1 MANITTID
9 PANELV
15 HVKIDTN
22 IPGLELSD
30 GDITISSPSSG
41 SSWVK
46 VHDVEDNTFYLSGTT
61 NNDNEERLSQISFS
75 SDVLAKHIKTPTI
88 QVKQH
93 RKPDTYQ
100 LGLCQ
105 IRLKVEPF
113 EVATS
118 AVTLEAK
125 GGSVIVSAC
134 AWKNGVTGVPCADL
148 EVYEDFNI
156 STADTFIKLGKK
168 YPEDDRVEWICK
180 VDRNDTFSDKKGTIT
195 VSFDGGGSNT
205 VHVTVKAKEHTVTE
219 PVLYIDTV
227 SIGNGSTTF
236 DFESYYTLDGFKKPI
251 AELICDKT
259 GISYTYNSQTYK
271 GKITIPS
278 NYVDED
284 TGTEQVAYTFYTRTQ
299 DGAVSPQRTVY
310 QDGYVPV
317 EHTYTFDAKPYY
329 LPSKSLTMKNGV
341 KTWIN
346 HVPSS
351 GGTFYIN
358 ITSSR
363 DGQYFYEDGRNPDY
377 VNSGIRITSG
387 GDTSNVSHGWVNPGE
402 GNTGLYYITLP
413 ANNTNVTKTISFTFA
428 QKELKGSQSLE
439 LGKYTYEITQMD
451 QNSIMVYGHDS
462 NGRTEPNYVL
472 VTMGSDLLTG
482 SGFTASASVK
492 SGSTTVAKVGTN
504 ANELGDSS
512 TMNLCWGG
520 QNTNYY
526 GNQYIAFSPKNY
538 IGSSKSDITFT
549 VYGQTKPNGD
559 SSNGIITMNIEAMT
573 AKPTLSRSYVTGIKN
588 IIYPSGSP
596 TFKGAYHARLN
607 ADNKTTLFTAVRY
620 YVDDSLWIRRV
631 GSTIPQYSNN
641 TNYDGLNNPF
651 YSSVWAATRLAET
664 SIVEPINACVIKD
677 STQYHAKITHK
688 THEADGFYEQKIY
701 TNATGGV
708 FDKIE
713 LYYDMTRYRIIRVL
727 VDEYY
732 DTSQE
737 HPFSAF
743 SLRSYNIGESSN
755 TLTFI
760 FDKVDELNEY
770 ETGTI
775 DRNVYISMN
784 SETNWEPMSEM
795 TGVISDLTTKMSTT
809 FTISQGDFEGDRRSR
824 KISWQDISNGSKDP
838 NRLLKIVTIDGL
850 EDGRMYDGTI
860 YEFLGL
866 KNAPSTGIPTHDSFS
881 PFDTFR
887 YGFNSSTPRLV
898 LGFNYAGDTYN
909 SRTLYLL
916 GLQLDRIL
924 KCLGFSQ
931 GNQYYFTEGS
941 WEMNVYKWNR
951 PSGYYGAPKLY
962 DMFLHPDQPAF
973 SQLTEAEYSKEPT
986 NFSLGS
992 LAATNSSTA
1001 TPCGISEKD
1010 IDSTTDVII
1019 RLRMYDP
1026 THDNVKRFDGAWCY
1040 KYQDL
1045 VGTTDNRLA
1054 TANTSHYLVLAGKY
1068 IYNNYYDVPSWTYE
1082 FRTSSGT
1089 NDSNKYATNMFSDNS
1104 TNSVKA
1110 LILTQSFSNLQDYF
1124 DMEHM
1129 Y

>member
-22 IPGLELSD
+22 IPGLELGRD
-30 GDITISSPSSG
+30 DITISSETG
-41 SSWVK
+41 TNWVK

-61 NNDNEERLSQISFS
+61 NNGNEEKLSQISFS

-93 RKPDTYQ
+93 RQPDKYQ
-100 LGLCQ
+100 FGLCQ
-105 IRLKVEPF
+105 IRINGEPL
-113 EVATS
+113 EAATS

-125 GGSVIVSAC
+125 GGVVVVSAC
-134 AWKNGVTGVPCADL
+134 AWKNGVSGVPFVDD
-148 EVYEDFNI
+148 EVYDNFKISKTYSNI
-156 STADTFIKLGKK
+156 KPGPPQWIR
-168 YPEDDRVEWICK
+168 EDDMVEWRCR
-180 VDRNDTFSDKKGTIT
+180 VDRNDTFSDKIGIIT
-195 VSFDGGGSNT
+195 VLLDGGTSLIRTKT
-205 VHVTVKAKEHTVTE
+205 VSVTVKAKEHTVTE

-278 NYVDED
+278 NYIDED
-284 TGTEQVAYTFYTRTQ
+284 TGTEQVSYTFHTRTQ

-317 EHTYTFDAKPYY
+317 EHTYTFDVKPYY
-329 LPSKSLTMKNGV
+329 LPSKSMIMESGT
-341 KTWIN
+341 KTWVN

-358 ITSSR
+358 IASSR
-363 DGQYFYEDGRNPDY
+363 DGQYFYEDGRNLDY
-377 VNSGIRITSG
+377 VNSGIRVALAGSTG
-387 GDTSNVSHGWVNPGE
+387 NVTHGWVNPGE
-402 GNTGLYYITLP
+402 GNIGLYYITLP
-413 ANNTNVTKTISFTFA
+413 ENSENTTKEVRLTIS
-428 QKELKGSQSLE
+428 QRDLKGSQGLE
-439 LGKYTYEITQMD
+439 LGKYCYKITQMD
-451 QNSIMVYGHDS
+451 KNSIMLYGHDS
-462 NGRTEPNYVL
+462 NNRTEPNYVL

-538 IGSSKSDITFT
+538 VGSSKSDITFT

-631 GSTIPQYSNN
+631 GSTIPQFSNN
-641 TNYDGLNNPF
+641 TNYEGLNNPL
-651 YSSVWAATRLAET
+651 YSSMWTATRLPET
-664 SIVEPINACVIKD
+664 TLVEPMNACVIKGT
-677 STQYHAKITHK
+677 TQYHAKITHK
-688 THEADGFYEQKIY
+688 TYEADGVYDQKIY

-713 LYYDMTRYRIIRVL
+713 LYYDMTKYRVIRVL
-727 VDEYY
+727 MHEYY
-732 DTSQE
+732 DTSEE
-737 HPFSAF
+737 HPFSDF
-743 SLRSYNIGESSN
+743 TLSDWDITQSGN

-775 DRNVYISMN
+775 TRNVYVSINPES
-784 SETNWEPMSEM
+784 NWEPMGEM
-795 TGVISDLTTKMSTT
+795 TGTISDLTTKMTTT
-809 FTISQGDFEGDRRSR
+809 FTISQGDYEGDRRAR
-824 KISWQDISNGSKDP
+824 TISWQDISNGSKDS
-838 NRLLKIVTIDGL
+838 NRLLKIVNIDGL
-850 EDGRMYDGTI
+850 EDGRLKEGGVTW
-860 YEFLGL
+860 EFLGL
-866 KNAPSTGIPTHDSFS
+866 KNASSTGVPTHDSFT

-898 LGFNYAGDTYN
+898 LGFKNATQEYQ
-909 SRTLYLL
+909 SRSVTLL
-916 GLQLDRIL
+916 GVQLDRIF
-924 KCLGFSQ
+924 KCLGLTSSSE
-931 GNQYYFTEGS
+931 YFFHEGV
-941 WEMNVYKWNR
+941 WEINMYKWNR
-951 PSGYYGAPKLY
+951 PAGYGGYAQLY
-962 DMFLHPDQPAF
+962 EMFLATDTPKAY
-973 SQLTEAEYSKEPT
+973 QLTEVEYENKK
-986 NFSLGS
+986 NFSFGDIS
-992 LAATNSSTA
+992 TGGNNS
-1001 TPCGISEKD
+1001 GIYCSFSEKG
-1010 IDSTTDVII
+1010 IDETTEVII

-1026 THDNVKRFDGAWCY
+1026 THNNAKRFDCAYRYGFM
-1040 KYQDL
+1040 DL
-1045 VGTTDNRLA
+1045 LK
-1054 TANTSHYLVLAGKY
+1054 NTYLLLAGKY
-1068 IYNNYYDVPSWTYE
+1068 IYNN
-1082 FRTSSGT
+1082 
-1089 NDSNKYATNMFSDNS
+1089 DSNVPTDCHAIGNFPDRFVTNMN
-1104 TNSVKA
+1104 TYGEPSVKS
-1110 LILTQSFSNLQDYF
+1110 LILTNGYSDIQKYIDTNP
-1124 DMEHM
+1124 
-1129 Y
+1129 